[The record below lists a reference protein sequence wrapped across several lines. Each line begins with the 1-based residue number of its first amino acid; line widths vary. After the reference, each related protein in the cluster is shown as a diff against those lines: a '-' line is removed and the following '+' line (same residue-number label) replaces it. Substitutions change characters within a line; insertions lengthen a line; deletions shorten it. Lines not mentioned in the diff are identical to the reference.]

1 MNGFVFRRRVGTLR
15 AGDTIVVVPHLLVK
29 SIARVAMFPGYRS
42 LHVTDGMRT
51 VMHCSQRVSV
61 LPCLWERE

>member
-1 MNGFVFRRRVGTLR
+1 M
-15 AGDTIVVVPHLLVK
+15 VVPHLLVK

-42 LHVTDGMRT
+42 LQFTDGMRT